1 MFVQL
6 NETYFLI
13 IDSNIEPIKL
23 LDMLPKSIMPTAH
36 NSQICKFLWTV

>member
-1 MFVQL
+1 MFLKL

-23 LDMLPKSIMPTAH
+23 SDMLPKSIMYTAQ
-36 NSQICKFLWTV
+36 NSRIYKLLWTI